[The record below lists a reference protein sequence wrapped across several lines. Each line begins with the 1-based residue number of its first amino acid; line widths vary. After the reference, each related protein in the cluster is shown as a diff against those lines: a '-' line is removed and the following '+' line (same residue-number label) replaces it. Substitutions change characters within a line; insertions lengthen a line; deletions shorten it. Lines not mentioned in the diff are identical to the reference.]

1 MEKKIFAAVIA
12 AVAALI
18 IYNGGWEIIKF
29 LGDKVFAYPWN
40 SAAIITLSLITMALI
55 LCTVSVPIV
64 LYQKLT
70 KKIKKP

>member
-29 LGDKVFAYPWN
+29 LGDKCLLIRGILRQSSFYP
-40 SAAIITLSLITMALI
+40 
-55 LCTVSVPIV
+55 
-64 LYQKLT
+64 
-70 KKIKKP
+70 